1 MPAHADI
8 PVILIAFTR
17 QIVAR
22 DALFRVVPRNRH
34 AVWHNGRDVLA
45 LLKAEPRIF
54 KVRCLRPSEGA
65 DRPRLA
71 RPAQRAR
78 RTTATE
84 LRGRPATD
92 QADMPIMHTLAEHF
106 V

>member
-8 PVILIAFTR
+8 PVVLIAFTR

-45 LLKAEPRIF
+45 LLKAEPPIF
-54 KVRCLRPSEGA
+54 KVRCLRPSWT
-65 DRPRLA
+65 RRL
-71 RPAQRAR
+71 
-78 RTTATE
+78 TS
-84 LRGRPATD
+84 PATACSAHNCHRVARSTCHSSD
-92 QADMPIMHTLAEHF
+92 EYAYYAHI
-106 V
+106 